1 MITHAASRKQYT
13 VLLDRH
19 ERGLFLVVNYRVENT
34 FPKIKSMAF
43 LMRKSFYCRPIEN
56 AFSKIKN
63 VVFLM
68 RKSFFCRIMKKRAGL

>member
-1 MITHAASRKQYT
+1 MVKY
-13 VLLDRH
+13 
-19 ERGLFLVVNYRVENT
+19 GVENHG
-34 FPKIKSMAF
+34 FPNEKK
-43 LMRKSFYCRPIEN
+43 FYSRPIEN